1 MVVMAKKVKMPLAD
15 GRLVDGIEVDV
26 DESLER
32 WSDVKL
38 TDGTVLRVKLTVA
51 SAIRAENEYDPLG
64 QPLYSLNMSPNI
76 VVMSIPDNLRK
87 TRN

>member
-1 MVVMAKKVKMPLAD
+1 MAKKVKMPLAD